1 MIDFRI
7 RLVGTTA
14 MLMHSDRTVNSI
26 DPMTKAIKQVTGK
39 RKKTDDDYEEMAR
52 LEHAAGLYMDPEV
65 GPYIPGENISSCLV
79 GAAKITRQGT
89 YVKQGVLITTD
100 INPLGYKGPRTI
112 DGLWKDENF
121 RHMKS
126 VKVTT
131 SRVMRCRPIFQQ
143 WTVEADGI
151 LDPEIID
158 FLSLQQIAETA
169 GHRIGIGDWR
179 PRFGR
184 FAATVERI

>member
-7 RLVGTTA
+7 RLTGTTA
-14 MLMHSDRTVNSI
+14 MLMHNDRTVNPL
-26 DPMTKAIKQVTGK
+26 DPMTKAMKQVTGK

-52 LEHAAGLYMDPEV
+52 LEHAAGLYMDSDV
-65 GPYIPGENISSCLV
+65 GPYLPGENISACLV

-89 YVKQGVLITTD
+89 FVKQGVLITTD

-112 DGLWKDENF
+112 EGLWQDENF

-131 SRVMRCRPIFQQ
+131 SRIMRCRPIFQR

-158 FLSLQQIAETA
+158 FVSLQQIAETA
-169 GHRIGIGDWR
+169 GHRIGLGDWR

-184 FAATVERI
+184 FEATVERI

>member
-14 MLMHSDRTVNSI
+14 MLMHSDRTVNPI
-26 DPMTKAIKQVTGK
+26 DPMTKAMKQVTGK

-79 GAAKITRQGT
+79 NAAKITRQGT

-158 FLSLQQIAETA
+158 FPSLQQIAETA